1 MRTLIT
7 GGVKS
12 GKSNFAL
19 RLAEEFSE
27 PRYFLATAE
36 AFDDEMKAR
45 IAKHREERAER
56 FTTIEEPLEIVD
68 SLTENMI
75 LDCLPLWLNNM
86 FHYGRELSLDEAVNL
101 FIAKLP
107 QNIIIVTNE
116 IGMGFIPADPLSRR
130 YGDALGRLNAR
141 IAASCDRVILM
152 VAGQPLAVKGSLNS
166 ALGDST
172 YSKALG
178 DSEVQINT
186 SLPRSGAKAQ

>member
-12 GKSNFAL
+12 GKSSFAL
-19 RLAEEFSE
+19 RLAEEFAQ

-45 IAKHREERAER
+45 IAKHREERAGR
-56 FTTIEEPLEIVD
+56 FTTIEEPLEIAAA
-68 SLTENMI
+68 LKENMI

-86 FHYGRELSLDEAVNL
+86 FHYGRESSLDETTDSL
-101 FIAKLP
+101 IAKLP
-107 QNIIIVTNE
+107 GNIVLVTNE

-141 IAASCDRVILM
+141 IATACDRVILM
-152 VAGQPLAVKGSLNS
+152 VAGQPLLIKNESNL
-166 ALGDST
+166 ALGDT
-172 YSKALG
+172 IDKITLG
-178 DSEVQINT
+178 DTKIA
-186 SLPRSGAKAQ
+186 LDDADRFKAERL